1 MVDSVY
7 IACVISSRAVNMAG
21 MSSAK
26 TEAELPAISRT
37 SASATRVPPAPTKP
51 WRPQGI
57 HVHKRVA
64 APSFTYDSFWRSAWA
79 VANASTP
86 LPLSGRVPRVYVYRL
101 PESSPLTDQRDP
113 REYSHRNRT
122 VNEIRLKWDSRYG
135 TLGTNPERSVATPLT
150 PHAALTDSLRLLI
163 ALHSSRCT
171 VRGAVSSMRASWAP
185 L

>member
-1 MVDSVY
+1 MGVVDSVY
-7 IACVISSRAVNMAG
+7 IACVVSSRARNMAG
-21 MSSAK
+21 KSSA
-26 TEAELPAISRT
+26 R
-37 SASATRVPPAPTKP
+37 
-51 WRPQGI
+51 I
-57 HVHKRVA
+57 HVHKRVV

-171 VRGAVSSMRASWAP
+171 VRGAASSMRASWAP